1 MGQLTQF
8 FQPPIYWQQFE
19 DLTHALFQR
28 IFGDPTATKHGRP
41 GQSQDG
47 VDIYGTY
54 THGGWLVGVQCK
66 RMDELDENNH
76 PLPGGAI
83 TPKVLKREYDK
94 VLNFRPKLRQ
104 WILATTAK
112 RDARIQEA
120 ARKIDEQSRRTQ
132 NLAVKIWFWDDYV
145 TYLNNFDDLQ
155 QQYYSSVLNMRTD
168 EDQDILILELY
179 AMAFSR
185 PAFQVPLRH
194 EGPPDEF
201 LDAIRDTKRALNTG
215 ELVDRQTRHVIRKVI
230 GGRRYIS
237 NDSWRAACDSIYSL
251 VSRLESEFKDGQADG
266 RITVVGQTLRVE
278 PQLELSLEDL
288 RSKCVNKL
296 NKVLTYA
303 GLRRI

>member
-28 IFGDPTATKHGRP
+28 VFGDSTATKHGRP

-47 VDIYGTY
+47 VDVYGIYSR
-54 THGGWLVGVQCK
+54 GGWLVGVQCK
-66 RMDELDENNH
+66 RMDERDDNNN

-83 TPKVLKREYDK
+83 TRKILRSEYDK
-94 VLNFRPKLRQ
+94 ALGFSPKLGQ

-112 RDARIQEA
+112 RDAKIQEV
-120 ARKIDEQSRRTQ
+120 ARNLDEESRKAG
-132 NLAVKIWFWDDYV
+132 NMGVKLWFWDDYV

-155 QQYYSSVLNMRTD
+155 RQYYSSVLNLRTD

-185 PAFQVPLRH
+185 PAFQVLLRH

-215 ELVDRQTRHVIRKVI
+215 ELVDRQTRHVIRKVL

-237 NDSWRAACDSIYSL
+237 NDS
-251 VSRLESEFKDGQADG
+251 
-266 RITVVGQTLRVE
+266 
-278 PQLELSLEDL
+278 
-288 RSKCVNKL
+288 
-296 NKVLTYA
+296 
-303 GLRRI
+303 